1 MIKKITD
8 KDKKDWLDF
17 LNSNQKVQNKDIP
30 NTRKKNNL
38 KEKFIDLHGYSLDQ
52 ANKIIFNFIL
62 SSFKNGVEKITV
74 ITGKG
79 SRSKNRNNPYQSS
92 NLSILKHSVPEYI
105 NSNSELLKVIKSI
118 NEDDIKS
125 ISKGSFVVNLKKF
138 KE

>member
-8 KDKKDWLDF
+8 KDKKDWLNF
-17 LNSNQKVQNKDIP
+17 LKSSEKIQNKDIL
-30 NTRKKNNL
+30 NIRAKKIF
-38 KEKFIDLHGYSLDQ
+38 KETSIDLHGYSLDQ

-79 SRSKNRNNPYQSS
+79 SRSKNVNNPYQSS
-92 NLSILKHSVPEYI
+92 SLSILKHSVPEYI
-105 NSNSELLKVIKSI
+105 NSNSELLKVIKSMT
-118 NEDDIKS
+118 EDDIQS
-125 ISKGSFVVNLKKF
+125 ISKGSFVISLKKF

>member
-17 LNSNQKVQNKDIP
+17 LKSDEKIQNKDIS
-30 NTRKKNNL
+30 NIKEKKIF
-38 KEKFIDLHGYSLDQ
+38 KEKFIDLHGYSLEQ
-52 ANKIIFNFIL
+52 ANKIIYNFIL
-62 SSFKNGVEKITV
+62 SSYKNGVEKITV

-79 SRSKNRNNPYQSS
+79 SRSKNKENPYQSE

-105 NSNSELLKVIKSI
+105 NSNPKLLKVIKFI
-118 NEDDIKS
+118 NKEEIKS
-125 ISKGSFVVNLKKF
+125 SSKGSFDIFLKKF

>member
-17 LNSNQKVQNKDIP
+17 LKSDEKIQNKDNS
-30 NTRKKNNL
+30 NTKEKKNF

-52 ANKIIFNFIL
+52 ANKVVSNFIL
-62 SSFKNGVEKITV
+62 SSYKNGVEKITV

-79 SRSKNRNNPYQSS
+79 SRSKNTNNPYQSLS
-92 NLSILKHSVPEYI
+92 LSILKHSVPEYV

-125 ISKGSFVVNLKKF
+125 ISKGSFVINLKKF

>member
-8 KDKKDWLDF
+8 KDKKDWLNF
-17 LNSNQKVQNKDIP
+17 LNSDQKVQNKDIL
-30 NTRKKNNL
+30 NKKEKNNL

-52 ANKIIFNFIL
+52 ANKIIYNFIL
-62 SSFKNGVEKITV
+62 SSYKNGIEKITV

-79 SRSKNRNNPYQSS
+79 TRSKNINNPYQSS
-92 NLSILKHSVPEYI
+92 SLSILKHSVPEYI

-125 ISKGSFVVNLKKF
+125 ISKGSFVINLKKF

>member
-17 LNSNQKVQNKDIP
+17 LKSDEKIQNKDIS
-30 NTRKKNNL
+30 NIKEKKIF
-38 KEKFIDLHGYSLDQ
+38 KEKFIDLHGYSLEQ
-52 ANKIIFNFIL
+52 ANKIIYNFIL
-62 SSFKNGVEKITV
+62 SSYKNGVEKITV

>member
-17 LNSNQKVQNKDIP
+17 LKSTEKIQNKDIL
-30 NTRKKNNL
+30 NIREKKIF
-38 KEKFIDLHGYSLDQ
+38 KETSIDLHGYSLDQ
-52 ANKIIFNFIL
+52 ANKIIYNFIL
-62 SSFKNGVEKITV
+62 SSYKNGVEKITV

-79 SRSKNRNNPYQSS
+79 SRSKNSNNPYQSS
-92 NLSILKHSVPEYI
+92 SLSILKYSVPEYI
-105 NSNSELLKVIKSI
+105 NSNLELLKVIKSI

-125 ISKGSFVVNLKKF
+125 ISKGSFAINLKKF